1 MNNRSFIFLI
11 ACIIL
16 LSFSCSSNQEQ
27 SSFPEGKTETNI
39 ESGSRF
45 SSEEIAEL
53 IRTSDSLS
61 KVAEAERPV
70 ACSYEY
76 GEDMDFNKYVII
88 KLINNTKKV
97 VNSVKLNIKFSS
109 FQNDLGNENNIEL
122 NKRVTINP
130 GKSISIR
137 HNTKYNIDQID
148 VVKYSSNGKV
158 EYNGLQ
164 ALVKENRRKLNK
176 QFPPH
181 N

>member
-1 MNNRSFIFLI
+1 MNSRNLI
-11 ACIIL
+11 LFATWIIL
-16 LSFSCSSNQEQ
+16 LSSSCNSDPEPVTY
-27 SSFPEGKTETNI
+27 PEGETETNI

-53 IRTSDSLS
+53 IRSSDSLS
-61 KVAEAERPV
+61 KVAAAERPV

-76 GEDMDFNKYVII
+76 GDDMNFNKYVTI

-97 VNSVKLNIKFSS
+97 VNSVMLNIKFSP
-109 FQNDLGNENNIEL
+109 FQNDLGNENNLEL

-164 ALVKENRRKLNK
+164 SLVKEIRRKLNK